1 MNEKKYW
8 VGLLPICIA
17 MEFENEIRPTD
28 LGGYADI
35 KAKATS
41 KKYYLAAVKVY
52 IQSKSAKQRRV
63 PFVIV

>member
-17 MEFENEIRPTD
+17 MAFENEIRPTD
-28 LGGYADI
+28 LGGYGDI

-41 KKYYLAAVKVY
+41 KKYYLAAVK
-52 IQSKSAKQRRV
+52 
-63 PFVIV
+63 